1 MDGLIRLMTFVSG
14 RLLAVAFLFG
24 IASQA
29 AEAACR
35 PETYEGDEYTVC
47 SFDLTNT
54 DLQMFWRK
62 ADGSPHRTFS
72 ALDEVLGAEG
82 RRLAFAINGG
92 MYADDLSPIGLY
104 VEDGEAL
111 KPANVAEVRGA
122 PGAIPNFF
130 KKPNGVFYVAGG
142 EAGVMTTDAYLE
154 ARPQADF
161 ATQSG
166 PMLVIDG
173 AIHPAFIENSSD
185 RKPRNGVG
193 MSSATQVHFAIT
205 EGRVNFHDF
214 ARFFRDSLGC
224 DDALFLDGG
233 SAPGIYAPELGRDDP
248 PGHGGY
254 GPIIGV
260 VR

>member
-1 MDGLIRLMTFVSG
+1 MTFAFR
-14 RLLAVAFLFG
+14 RLLAVVLLLGLAG
-24 IASQA
+24 PA

-35 PETYEGDEYTVC
+35 PETYEDNEYTVC

-54 DLQMFWRK
+54 KVLMFWSR
-62 ADGSPHRTFS
+62 ADGSPYRTFS
-72 ALDEVLGAEG
+72 ALDADLGAEG
-82 RRLAFAINGG
+82 RELAFAMNGG

-104 VEDGEAL
+104 VEDGEEL
-111 KPANVAEVRGA
+111 KPANLAEVRGE
-122 PGAIPNFF
+122 PGSIPNFF
-130 KKPNGVFYVAGG
+130 KKPNGVFYVAGD
-142 EAGVMTTDAYLE
+142 EAGVMTTEAYLT
-154 ARPQADF
+154 ARPRSDF

-173 AIHPAFIENSSD
+173 AIHPAFIVGSTD

-193 MSSATQVHFAIT
+193 ISSPTEVHFAIT

-214 ARFFRDSLGC
+214 ARFFRDRLGC
-224 DDALFLDGG
+224 EDALFLDGG
-233 SAPGIYAPELGRDDP
+233 SAPGLYAPELGRDDA

-254 GPIIGV
+254 GPVNGV